1 MRFSP
6 EFLLKAFVL
15 EKLGIEYDLMSASP
29 MINASPIKFGTS
41 GWRGLIA
48 DDFTFAN
55 VRLAVTAIAEHVNS
69 KTKNPTIL
77 VGYDTRFY
85 SEEFSQLAVAILQEH
100 KIRTL
105 LCETFTPTPAV
116 AFEIQRSKLDGAI
129 NFTASHNP
137 AQYHGLKFSSADAG
151 PALPEVTKDIETR
164 VTRNMAKEGASA
176 GSATNEGKANG
187 GHAKKDAGETVNLKT
202 EYLKRLS
209 ELVRFEVIQKA
220 KLKIVT

>member
-6 EFLLKAFVL
+6 EMLFGAFVFGR
-15 EKLGIEYDLMSASP
+15 LGIEYDGMSASP
-29 MINASPIKFGTS
+29 MMNVSPIKFGTS

-69 KTKNPTIL
+69 KTKNATIL

-151 PALPEVTKDIETR
+151 PALPEVTKDIEAR
-164 VTRNMAKEGASA
+164 VVKMIERDGPFPLKASVGSSHADKEG
-176 GSATNEGKANG
+176 K
-187 GHAKKDAGETVNLKT
+187 GETVNLRDT
-202 EYLKRLS
+202 
-209 ELVRFEVIQKA
+209 
-220 KLKIVT
+220 